1 MADPATLIAAEQVVS
16 TTLETGA
23 VAAYGLAQKTQPLS
37 ATFNSISSPAFLP
50 RSHHTLTIIN
60 GKGYIWGGYDSGGGL
75 AGSDMHI
82 VQLPAK
88 SKSKGS
94 VEGAA
99 EYKVVPALGGSITK
113 LADGKEEEGSDGEV
127 PTARAGHT
135 AVGSGQQIYL
145 FGGKGEDGNVIEEKG
160 RLWIFDTETL
170 HWSFIDPASGT
181 PYPVGRF
188 QHGCVSSEHPLPSNS
203 PDTPASTYKESIQN
217 TLAKVPSLLGK
228 SMTPKEPHGTIILCS
243 GLSSSSSNEAL
254 KDAWSFNVL
263 TSTWTEL
270 PSLPSSITFSSAPS
284 IALTHNRLY
293 TITSSSD
300 VGSEMLYLPL
310 PKTVFY
316 DSKASGAEA
325 DPNANLQPM
334 FGGQEKSEAEKKG
347 DWTTLPFPSNP
358 LAPGPRPRKGAGL
371 VPVTTGNG
379 REYLLY
385 FLGERLASSSSPSK
399 ETSEGPASEEP
410 LYWSDVWS
418 YQTPAQ
424 AATASGIK
432 DATRSSLGIATGE
445 GTWAEVTIVAD
456 VEEVVESGQD
466 EAPEKKEA
474 GKMETGQGGGK
485 SHPGPRGWFGA
496 AGIDGNG
503 VVLWG
508 GKNAKGEVEGEGWI
522 VRIK

>member
-1 MADPATLIAAEQVVS
+1 
-16 TTLETGA
+16 
-23 VAAYGLAQKTQPLS
+23 
-37 ATFNSISSPAFLP
+37 
-50 RSHHTLTIIN
+50 
-60 GKGYIWGGYDSGGGL
+60 
-75 AGSDMHI
+75 MHI
-82 VQLPAK
+82 VQLPVK
-88 SKSKGS
+88 SKAKGAG
-94 VEGAA
+94 EGNA
-99 EYKVVPALGGSITK
+99 EYKVVPVLGGSVMK
-113 LADGKEEEGSDGEV
+113 LEEGKEDEGDDGEI
-127 PTARAGHT
+127 PAARAGHT
-135 AVGSGQQIYL
+135 AVGTGQQIYV
-145 FGGKGEDGNVIEEKG
+145 FGGKGEDGKIIEEKG
-160 RLWIFDTETL
+160 RVWVFDTETL
-170 HWSFIDPASGT
+170 HWSYLDPVSDT

-217 TLAKVPSLLGK
+217 TLAKVPSLLGR
-228 SMTPKEPHGTIILCS
+228 SMTPKDPHGTIILCS
-243 GLSSSSSNEAL
+243 GLSSSSSSNEAL

-263 TSTWTEL
+263 TRTWTEL
-270 PSLPSSITFSSAPS
+270 PSLPSSTTLSSAPS

-334 FGGQEKSEAEKKG
+334 FSGQEKSEAEKKG
-347 DWTTLPFPSNP
+347 EWTTLPFPSNP
-358 LAPGPRPRKGAGL
+358 LAPGPRPRQGAGL

-379 REYLLY
+379 REYLLF
-385 FLGERLASSSSPSK
+385 FLGERLPASASPTK
-399 ETSEGPASEEP
+399 ETSEGTTSNEYP

-445 GTWAEVTIVAD
+445 GTWAEVNVVAD
-456 VEEVVESGQD
+456 VEEVVESGQG
-466 EAPEKKEA
+466 EATDAKEKA
-474 GKMETGQGGGK
+474 GKMETGEGGGK

-496 AGIDGNG
+496 AAIDGNG

-508 GKNAKGEVEGEGWI
+508 GKNAKGEVEGEGWV